1 MNESL
6 VKLECALIVFPL
18 ICPLLLSGGIFVQQ
32 ENAWMTTF
40 GMAFVMEPLMGD
52 RPNGSEWVPHYFVV
66 VVERDD

>member
-18 ICPLLLSGGIFVQQ
+18 ICPLLLSGGIFVRQ

-52 RPNGSEWVPHYFVV
+52 RPNDLERVPHYFVIIS
-66 VVERDD
+66 ERDE